1 MPFILVAEAPYHA
14 GIKVNEY
21 IFVHFTT
28 SQFVMNKYR
37 DQKIQETSFLD
48 EAFMKTLAGAVR
60 FGTTLLVEN
69 VEKLDPVLNPIVSR
83 DLIAVPSSFIMM
95 YKVLIHCTHCSSLI
109 VEQGDPAHRWPL
121 ISEVSQSQRLSIF
134 FLSFFSQYIRF
145 LSFSELEQKTLIT
158 APSSTSSSPPR
169 TLR

>member
-21 IFVHFTT
+21 ILVHFTT

-83 DLIAVPSSFIMM
+83 
-95 YKVLIHCTHCSSLI
+95 
-109 VEQGDPAHRWPL
+109 
-121 ISEVSQSQRLSIF
+121 
-134 FLSFFSQYIRF
+134 
-145 LSFSELEQKTLIT
+145 
-158 APSSTSSSPPR
+158 TS
-169 TLR
+169 